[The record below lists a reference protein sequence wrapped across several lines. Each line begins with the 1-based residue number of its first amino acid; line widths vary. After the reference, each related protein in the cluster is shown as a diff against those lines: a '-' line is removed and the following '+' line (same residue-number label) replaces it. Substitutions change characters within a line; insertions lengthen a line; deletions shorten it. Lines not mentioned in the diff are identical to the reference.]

1 MIRGQLAHCRI
12 ERSPFRSSNDV
23 WMIWW
28 ARRPPRFR
36 VDLARAG
43 NSSMAMSLLATH
55 LKLNRDG
62 ETFFIGGKVPQLNK
76 ESLIAHR
83 AKRIAAA
90 SALLSKVLPDR
101 GNHCAQRIEKCAAVN
116 TVIEINI
123 RRISDPERD
132 NQDEENVSQGSLR
145 QCCRKQVPLRTSLCD
160 EARR

>member
-1 MIRGQLAHCRI
+1 
-12 ERSPFRSSNDV
+12 
-23 WMIWW
+23 
-28 ARRPPRFR
+28 
-36 VDLARAG
+36 
-43 NSSMAMSLLATH
+43 MAMSLLATH

-62 ETFFIGGKVPQLNK
+62 ETFFIGGKMPQLNK

-90 SALLSKVLPDR
+90 SASLSKVLPDR

-132 NQDEENVSQGSLR
+132 NRDEENWFVVGPR
-145 QCCRKQVPLRTSLCD
+145 RRTGQESPHV
-160 EARR
+160 ATNSVVFW

>member
-1 MIRGQLAHCRI
+1 MIRGQLARCRI

-90 SALLSKVLPDR
+90 SASLSKIMPDR
-101 GNHCAQRIEKCAAVN
+101 RDHRAQRSEKFATVSAV
-116 TVIEINI
+116 IKINVSH
-123 RRISDPERD
+123 ISDPERD
-132 NQDEENVSQGSLR
+132 
-145 QCCRKQVPLRTSLCD
+145 KQND
-160 EARR
+160 